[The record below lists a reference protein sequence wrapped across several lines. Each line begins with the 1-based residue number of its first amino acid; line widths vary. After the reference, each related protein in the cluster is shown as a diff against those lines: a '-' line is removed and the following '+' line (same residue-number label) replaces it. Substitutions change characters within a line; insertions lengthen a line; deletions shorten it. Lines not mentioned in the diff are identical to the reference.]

1 MRDLILWDM
10 LSLDGYFAG
19 PDGGLE
25 WFAVDED
32 LENYILDVNSSVG
45 TVLFGRATYEGMR
58 DFWSSQEG
66 EIAEFMAVVP
76 KVVFS
81 TTLPSADWD
90 NSTLVRDHV
99 PEEIAKLKQ
108 QPGKDIFV
116 FGSADFSATLI
127 EHGLVDEY
135 RIGINPVLLGSGVP
149 FFKGRSERLPLTL
162 VDLKRLSSGLV
173 IVHYRPAGRTR

>member
-1 MRDLILWDM
+1 MRNLILWDM
-10 LSLDGYFAG
+10 ISLDGHFSG
-19 PDGGLE
+19 PDGGLD

-32 LENYILDVNSSVG
+32 LEKYIQDVNSSVG

-66 EIAEFMAVVP
+66 EIAEFMTAVP

-81 TTLPSADWD
+81 TTLASADWD
-90 NSTLVRDHV
+90 NSTLVRDDV
-99 PEEIAKLKQ
+99 PEEIARLKR

-116 FGSADFSATLI
+116 FGSADLSATLI

-135 RIGINPVLLGSGVP
+135 RIGINPILLGSGVP
-149 FFKGRSERLPLTL
+149 FFKGRTERLPLTL
-162 VDLKRLSSGLV
+162 VDLRQFGSGVV
-173 IVHYRPAGRTR
+173 ILHYRPAGNA